1 MPAYR
6 GNPRLHLSGRCF
18 GPTLQAPP
26 PCITNCLYFLLDD
39 YKPLVY
45 IGDMSFGH
53 TLIVKITKELNAAI
67 QAAANRLM
75 MSKSAWVRHALM
87 EKLERDLK

>member
-1 MPAYR
+1 
-6 GNPRLHLSGRCF
+6 
-18 GPTLQAPP
+18 
-26 PCITNCLYFLLDD
+26 
-39 YKPLVY
+39 
-45 IGDMSFGH
+45 MSFGH

-67 QAAANRLM
+67 QVAADRLM

>member
-1 MPAYR
+1 
-6 GNPRLHLSGRCF
+6 
-18 GPTLQAPP
+18 
-26 PCITNCLYFLLDD
+26 
-39 YKPLVY
+39 
-45 IGDMSFGH
+45 MSFGH